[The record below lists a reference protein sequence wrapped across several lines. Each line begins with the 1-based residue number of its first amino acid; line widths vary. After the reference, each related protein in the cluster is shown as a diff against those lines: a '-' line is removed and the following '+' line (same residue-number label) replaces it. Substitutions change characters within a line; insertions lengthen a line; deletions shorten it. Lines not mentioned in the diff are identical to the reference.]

1 MSNRCVAWA
10 LVAVG
15 IVVAVLSLL
24 ADVLGLGQGRGFGS
38 AQVVGV
44 VAGALLLIAGIVVR
58 RRATAPDAPPPPERT
73 A

>member
-10 LVAVG
+10 LLAAG
-15 IVVAVLSLL
+15 IVVALLSLL
-24 ADVLGLGQGRGFGS
+24 ADTLGLGQGRGFGS

-44 VAGALLLIAGIVVR
+44 VAGALLLVAGIVVR
-58 RRATAPDAPPPPERT
+58 RRATAPDAPPPERP